1 MLSAARESM
10 AISSGSDSTNAD
22 TPEGGNAVE
31 SSFPEKSSPPC
42 DAVSD
47 MTPPA
52 GAPNENTGSLRR
64 TRYKQT
70 IPKLDPPPQPLNRKR
85 SNRTLSPGV
94 EAESRSSAV
103 ATPVN
108 GNAFT
113 NVSGSSS
120 FPDITLCSVSPG
132 DFYSHT
138 NGNSVSCS
146 ASEDSGVRSND
157 KSLVS
162 PQSRDDPSDDQSSAF
177 ISTSSTCSSLPED
190 HPAVNGGTTPLG
202 YEQTIPFSSPMND
215 TCLHISLSEDEF
227 LEDGTY
233 NVTTP
238 CRS

>member
-1 MLSAARESM
+1 MVLCVSNFMQKFYPDKPTDLQNLLSFCVR
-10 AISSGSDSTNAD
+10 
-22 TPEGGNAVE
+22 
-31 SSFPEKSSPPC
+31 
-42 DAVSD
+42 
-47 MTPPA
+47 
-52 GAPNENTGSLRR
+52 
-64 TRYKQT
+64 RYKQT

-113 NVSGSSS
+113 NVSDSSS

-138 NGNSVSCS
+138 NDNSVSCS

>member
-1 MLSAARESM
+1 MLPWQVHWLTKFAYFC
-10 AISSGSDSTNAD
+10 
-22 TPEGGNAVE
+22 VQ
-31 SSFPEKSSPPC
+31 
-42 DAVSD
+42 
-47 MTPPA
+47 
-52 GAPNENTGSLRR
+52 
-64 TRYKQT
+64 RYKQT

-108 GNAFT
+108 GNILT
-113 NVSGSSS
+113 NVNSSSS

-138 NGNSVSCS
+138 NSNSVSCS
-146 ASEDSGVRSND
+146 ASEDSGVRSDD
-157 KSLVS
+157 KSLIS

-190 HPAVNGGTTPLG
+190 HPAVDGVTPPHSTTLLG
-202 YEQTIPFSSPMND
+202 YEQTIPFSSPVND

-233 NVTTP
+233 NVATP

>member
-1 MLSAARESM
+1 M
-10 AISSGSDSTNAD
+10 
-22 TPEGGNAVE
+22 
-31 SSFPEKSSPPC
+31 
-42 DAVSD
+42 
-47 MTPPA
+47 
-52 GAPNENTGSLRR
+52 
-64 TRYKQT
+64 

-94 EAESRSSAV
+94 EAELRSSAV

-108 GNAFT
+108 GNVLT

-120 FPDITLCSVSPG
+120 FPDITLCSISPG

-146 ASEDSGVRSND
+146 ASEDSGVRSDD
-157 KSLVS
+157 KSLIS

-190 HPAVNGGTTPLG
+190 HPAVDGVTPPHSTTPLG
-202 YEQTIPFSSPMND
+202 YEQTIPFSSPVND

-233 NVTTP
+233 NVATP